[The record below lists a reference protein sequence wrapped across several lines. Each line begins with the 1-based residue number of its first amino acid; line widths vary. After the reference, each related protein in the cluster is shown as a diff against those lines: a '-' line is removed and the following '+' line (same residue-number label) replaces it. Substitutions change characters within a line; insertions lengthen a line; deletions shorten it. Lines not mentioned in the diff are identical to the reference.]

1 MTTSTLTTEWG
12 LNEMLNKTQQNDQV
26 MTQGESSGRSH
37 ENGSKLVMIIVAPIR
52 QWDGSARPA
61 KTFQDALT
69 AMDYTQNG
77 DELLEVFEDGSIY
90 RSTRGADSGAE
101 WGLDIA
107 ESYLYS
113 GLPMDKQNIMDM
125 CFHEDTE
132 AAKAFV
138 DSLVD
143 YVMECH
149 EEREGEL

>member
-1 MTTSTLTTEWG
+1 
-12 LNEMLNKTQQNDQV
+12 MLNKTLQSNQV
-26 MTQGESSGRSH
+26 MTQGESAGRSH

-69 AMDYTQNG
+69 AMDYAQNG

-101 WGLDIA
+101 WGADIA
-107 ESYLYS
+107 DGYLYS
-113 GLPMDKQNIMDM
+113 GLPMDKQGIIDM

-138 DSLVD
+138 NSLVD
-143 YVMECH
+143 YVIECH
-149 EEREGEL
+149 AEREAEL

>member
-1 MTTSTLTTEWG
+1 
-12 LNEMLNKTQQNDQV
+12 MLNQTQQTEQAKV
-26 MTQGESSGRSH
+26 QSESAGRCH
-37 ENGSKLVMIIVAPIR
+37 ENGSKLMMTIVAPSR
-52 QWDGSARPA
+52 QLDDSARPA
-61 KTFQDALT
+61 KTFQDELL
-69 AMDYTQNG
+69 AMDYAQNG

-101 WGLDIA
+101 WGINIA

-143 YVMECH
+143 YVIECH

>member
-1 MTTSTLTTEWG
+1 
-12 LNEMLNKTQQNDQV
+12 

-37 ENGSKLVMIIVAPIR
+37 ENGS
-52 QWDGSARPA
+52 ARPA
-61 KTFQDALT
+61 KTFQDELI
-69 AMDYTQNG
+69 AMDYAENG

-101 WGLDIA
+101 WGINIA

-143 YVMECH
+143 YVIECH